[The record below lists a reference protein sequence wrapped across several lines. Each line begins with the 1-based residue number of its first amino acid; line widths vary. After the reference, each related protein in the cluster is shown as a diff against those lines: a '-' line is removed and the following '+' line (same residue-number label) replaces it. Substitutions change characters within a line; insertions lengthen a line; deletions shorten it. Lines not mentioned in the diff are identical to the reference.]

1 MALQRIAL
9 DPAQADARGAGVAA
23 LARLLWAGGAPAQR
37 FPGLSYSRAELLAA
51 VRPHLTAAEQAR
63 LPPSSAS
70 ACRGLRCECAMAAL
84 ALLL

>member
-1 MALQRIAL
+1 MALQRVAL

-23 LARLLWAGGAPAQR
+23 LARLLWAGGEPAQR

-63 LPPSSAS
+63 LPQPAVD
-70 ACRGLRCECAMAAL
+70 RAAVVPWL
-84 ALLL
+84 PWLSCVVWG